1 MTQRDIA
8 ASILQAAIKRNV
20 IQPLYNRQITA
31 ARYNYDA
38 ETLKKMSAPFLVVE
52 LKAAWADELRNMT
65 IYKKALNKYR
75 KYELYHELLNI
86 NYDFNN
92 LTRKQKKQKKEIIE
106 APKRKRGRPR
116 KIITS

>member
-1 MTQRDIA
+1 MTQRDISS
-8 ASILQAAIKRNV
+8 SILQSAIKRNT
-20 IQPLYNRQITA
+20 IQSLYNRQLSA

-38 ETLKKMSAPFLVVE
+38 ETLKKMSAPFLAVE
-52 LKAAWADELRNMT
+52 LKAAWTDELKNMT
-65 IYKKALNKYR
+65 IYKKPLNKYR
-75 KYELYHELLNI
+75 KFELYHELLNI

-116 KIITS
+116 KNP